1 MRWTLLTLLLATAP
15 AAASGQVSPKTSQSL
30 PREIRREVVTRWN
43 APNGSGVRAA
53 DKLELEA
60 GRDVSGDVLV
70 LRGPLVIGGHVTGN
84 VLAVNADV
92 TLRATARVDGNVLI
106 VGGQLDRSASAHV
119 DGSIRIYRQSLALRE
134 EGDKIAAL
142 DDDIPDEDSWWRRLE
157 QRTRGDSRSE
167 FLRIVQAGPYNRAE
181 GLPIELGPLVQRP
194 TPWGSVRFNTA
205 AMLRTATSFSSERS
219 DVGQRLRGEVS
230 FGHDHGIGIGAGAYN
245 IVDGVETWQLSDLET
260 ALAAFVSRR
269 DYRDYFAR
277 HGANAYLTAFGAHDL
292 NVSGAFAVERW
303 SSRVARNPFSILNG
317 EHPWRD
323 NPSMDE
329 GLFHIATLRASLDT
343 RTDPVDPWSGW
354 FASADVEHGAGTET
368 SIAPTSAPRLN
379 PPGPVTYT
387 RAFLDLRR
395 YNRLS
400 PAEQLNMRVVVGGWV
415 GGDPLPLE
423 RRLSVDGPGALP
435 GFDFRSGRAGPDV
448 GTCNDPPV
456 LPSRPAECDRIL
468 LTQIEYRGDLPL
480 DIFSNWEDWPFRYRG
495 AHGDATWV
503 LFTDAGRGWKVGRP
517 DGSITY
523 SRGALPPLSTFR
535 ADLGLGLDVSG
546 IGIYA
551 AKSVSTPAEP
561 INYFVRLRHR
571 F

>member
-368 SIAPTSAPRLN
+368 SIAPTSAPRLK
-379 PPGPVTYT
+379 PPGPGTYT